1 MKEIGKKTNITF
13 KNQKKNEPFKIKD
26 KTDLREIKENMR

>member
-13 KNQKKNEPFKIKD
+13 KNQNKNEPFKIKD
-26 KTDLREIKENMR
+26 KTNQEKLKKI